1 MKLTRLLSVVASV
14 ACIGLAAPASATIIT
29 ATYHG
34 TVNDGTDF
42 AGVFGG
48 VAGSSLAGLA
58 FTSIYTFDT
67 TLGTPVSVT
76 GGSCGIGCTY
86 DQNYTS
92 GGTAY
97 ETSSPSLGAS
107 LIINGISVTFD
118 GSYFGKISGYHD
130 SNGLSENFHAADNSP
145 TSYLQNYVNGLG
157 LTSLPI
163 DINATYAW
171 NPSMG
176 ASQYGLSV
184 ISDSVGNQLYYA
196 DLYSTG
202 GTLDVTSDTTS
213 VPEPATF
220 SLLALGLLGLG
231 AVRRRNRQAAA

>member
-1 MKLTRLLSVVASV
+1 MKLTRLLSVVASF

-34 TVNDGTDF
+34 TVNNGNDY

-67 TLGTPVSVT
+67 TLGTPFSVT
-76 GGSCGIGCTY
+76 GGSCGTGCTY
-86 DQNYTS
+86 DQNYTA
-92 GGTAY
+92 GGTNSG
-97 ETSSPSLGAS
+97 TSSPSLGAS
-107 LIINGISVTFD
+107 LTINGITVTFD
-118 GSYFGKISGYHD
+118 GSYFSEIVGYHN
-130 SNGLSENFHAADNSP
+130 SSGVSENLHIIYNGP
-145 TSYLQNYVNGLG
+145 NSYLQNYVYGQP
-157 LTSLPI
+157 SLPA

-176 ASQYGLSV
+176 GYQTGNVLQY
-184 ISDSVGNQLYYA
+184 DSAGTLLYQANFY
-196 DLYSTG
+196 DTG
-202 GTLDVTSDTTS
+202 GTLDVTSGIAS
-213 VPEPATF
+213 VPEPATL

-231 AVRRRNRQAAA
+231 AVRRRDRQAAA